1 MRVLVINA
9 GSSSIKYRLFA
20 MEKERSIAA
29 GLLERIGSPQARFDH
44 QAWDERGAENC
55 GSELRSVADHRAA
68 LGWIVEVL
76 EADGL
81 LANGRGIDAIGHR
94 VVHGGEHFAE
104 PARIDAEVI
113 EAIETVAPL
122 APLHNPANLM
132 GIRVAAEL
140 APEVPQVAVFD
151 TAFHQTLP
159 PRAYRYAIPE
169 RIYREHGVRR
179 YGFHGT
185 SHQFIA
191 GAAADWLERPLE
203 VLRLITLHLGNGA
216 SAAAI
221 DRGRCIDT
229 SMGMTPLE
237 GLVMGT
243 RSGDIDPAIP
253 YYLARQGWSWQ
264 ETEQLLNQS
273 SGLKGITGSA
283 DLREIEARMDQG
295 DAEAR
300 FAVELM
306 AYRLRKYIGA
316 YLAVLG
322 GLDALVF
329 SGGIG
334 EHSARVRAAAT
345 EGLEHLGIE
354 LDAERNASASANEV
368 CAIEK
373 PGRAVSLL
381 VVPTDEELAIAR
393 QTRDLLGTELPFPG
407 DSTQLA
413 NHH

>member
-1 MRVLVINA
+1 MRILVINA
-9 GSSSIKYRLFA
+9 GSSSIKYRLFD
-20 MEKERSIAA
+20 MQGEHSIAA
-29 GLLERIGSPQARFDH
+29 GMLERIGSPQARFDH
-44 QAWDERGAENC
+44 RTWHADGVETC
-55 GSELRSVADHRAA
+55 GSEVRNVDDHRAA

-81 LANGRGIDAIGHR
+81 LSEGVGIDAIGHR
-94 VVHGGEHFAE
+94 VVHGGERFAE

-113 EAIETVAPL
+113 AAIETVAPL
-122 APLHNPANLM
+122 APLHNPANLL

-140 APEVPQVAVFD
+140 APEVPQLAVFD

-169 RIYREHGVRR
+169 RLYREHGVRR

-191 GAAADWLERPLE
+191 EAAADWLGRPLE
-203 VLRLITLHLGNGA
+203 ALRLITLHLGNGA

-221 DRGRCIDT
+221 DRGRCVDT

-253 YYLARQGWSWQ
+253 YYLVRQGWSWQ

-273 SGLKGITGSA
+273 SGLKGIAGSA
-283 DLREIEARMDQG
+283 DLREIESRVEHG
-295 DAEAR
+295 DTEAR

-306 AYRLRKYIGA
+306 GYRLRKYIGA

-334 EHSARVRAAAT
+334 EHSAMVRAAAT
-345 EGLEHLGIE
+345 EGLQHLGIE
-354 LDAERNASASANEV
+354 IDTERNARARARANEV
-368 CAIEK
+368 CAIET
-373 PGRAVSLL
+373 PGRDTALL
-381 VVPTDEELAIAR
+381 VIPTDEELAIAR
-393 QTRDLLGTELPFPG
+393 QTRDLLSREP
-407 DSTQLA
+407 
-413 NHH
+413 

>member
-1 MRVLVINA
+1 MGMRVLVINA
-9 GSSSIKYRLFA
+9 GSSSIKYRLFE
-20 MEKERSIAA
+20 MEEERSIAA
-29 GLLERIGSPQARFDH
+29 GLLERIGSKQARFEH
-44 QAWDERGAENC
+44 RTWDDDGEKTRVREI
-55 GSELRSVADHRAA
+55 SSVDDHRAA

-81 LANGRGIDAIGHR
+81 LTKRGGFDAIGHR
-94 VVHGGEHFAE
+94 VVHGGEQFTE
-104 PARIDAEVI
+104 PALIDAEVI
-113 EAIETVAPL
+113 DAIEAVAPL

-132 GIRVAAEL
+132 GIRVASEL

-159 PRAYRYAIPE
+159 PYAYRYAIPE

-185 SHQFIA
+185 SHQFLA
-191 GAAADWLERPLE
+191 GAAAQWLDRPIE
-203 VLRLITLHLGNGA
+203 SLRLITLHLGNGA

-229 SMGMTPLE
+229 SMGLTPLE

-253 YYLARQGWSWQ
+253 YYLVRQGWRWE
-264 ETEQLLNQS
+264 ETEHLLNQS
-273 SGLKGITGSA
+273 SGLKGITGSS
-283 DLREIEARMDQG
+283 DLREIEARVKLD

-300 FAVELM
+300 LAIEIM
-306 AYRLRKYIGA
+306 AYRLRKCIGA

-334 EHSARVRAAAT
+334 EHSAMVRSAAT
-345 EGLEHLGIE
+345 EGLEALGIE
-354 LDAERNASASANEV
+354 IDDKRNTTTCANEV
-368 CAIEK
+368 CAIEA
-373 PGRAVSLL
+373 PGRAIAIL
-381 VVPTDEELAIAR
+381 VIATDEELAIAR
-393 QTRDLLGTELPFPG
+393 QTCDLLNKEPPFPRH
-407 DSTQLA
+407 ST
-413 NHH
+413 

>member
-1 MRVLVINA
+1 MGMRILVINA
-9 GSSSIKYRLFA
+9 GSSSIKYRLFE
-20 MEKERSIAA
+20 MEDERSIAA
-29 GLLERIGSPQARFDH
+29 GLLEQINSTHARLDH
-44 QAWDERGAENC
+44 RVLDEDGAETEA
-55 GSELRSVADHRAA
+55 SECRSVNDHRAA

-76 EADGL
+76 QADDL
-81 LANGRGIDAIGHR
+81 LTKGQGIDAIGHR
-94 VVHGGEHFAE
+94 VVHGGEQFAE

-122 APLHNPANLM
+122 APLHNPANLL

-169 RIYREHGVRR
+169 SVYRKHGVRR

-191 GAAADWLERPLE
+191 DTAAQWLERPLGS
-203 VLRLITLHLGNGA
+203 LRLITLHLGNGA

-229 SMGMTPLE
+229 SMGLTPLE

-253 YYLARQGWSWQ
+253 YYLVRQGWRWE
-264 ETEQLLNQS
+264 ETEQLLNHS
-273 SGLKGITGSA
+273 SGLMGITGSA
-283 DLREIEARMDQG
+283 DLREIEARAKLG

-300 FAVELM
+300 LAIEIM

-334 EHSARVRAAAT
+334 EHSAMVRASAT
-345 EGLEHLGIE
+345 EGLELLGIE
-354 LDAERNASASANEV
+354 IDSKRNGTASANQV
-368 CAIEK
+368 SAIEAS
-373 PGRAVSLL
+373 GRGIAIL
-381 VVPTDEELAIAR
+381 VIPTDEELAIAR
-393 QTRDLLGTELPFPG
+393 QTRDLLSKKTSVPEH
-407 DSTQLA
+407 SM
-413 NHH
+413 

>member
-9 GSSSIKYRLFA
+9 GSSSIKYRLFE
-20 MEKERSIAA
+20 MEDERSIAA
-29 GLLERIGSPQARFDH
+29 GILERMDSAHARLYH
-44 QAWDERGAENC
+44 RVLDEDGTETTT
-55 GSELRSVADHRAA
+55 SECRIVDDHRAA

-76 EADGL
+76 ETGGVL
-81 LANGRGIDAIGHR
+81 TKEKGIDAIGHR
-94 VVHGGEHFAE
+94 VVHGGERFAE

-122 APLHNPANLM
+122 APLHNPDNLL

-169 RIYREHGVRR
+169 SVYCKHGVRR

-191 GAAADWLERPLE
+191 EAAAQWLERPLGA
-203 VLRLITLHLGNGA
+203 LRLITLHLGNGA
-216 SAAAI
+216 SGAAI
-221 DRGRCIDT
+221 ECGRCIDT
-229 SMGMTPLE
+229 SMGLTPLE

-253 YYLARQGWSWQ
+253 YYLVRQGWRWE
-264 ETEQLLNQS
+264 ETEQLLNHS

-283 DLREIEARMDQG
+283 DLREIEARAEQG
-295 DAEAR
+295 DAKAR
-300 FAVELM
+300 LAIDIM
-306 AYRLRKYIGA
+306 GYRLRKYIGA

-334 EHSARVRAAAT
+334 EHSARIRASAS

-354 LDAERNASASANEV
+354 IDNKRNATANNI
-368 CAIEK
+368 CAIEA
-373 PGRAVSLL
+373 PGRAIAVL
-381 VVPTDEELAIAR
+381 VIPTDEELAIAR
-393 QTRDLLGTELPFPG
+393 QTRDLLSTELP
-407 DSTQLA
+407 DSRHTK
-413 NHH
+413 

>member
-9 GSSSIKYRLFA
+9 GSSSIKYRLFD
-20 MEKERSIAA
+20 MEEEHAIAA
-29 GLLERIGSPQARFDH
+29 GALERIGFPQAKYDH
-44 QAWDERGAENC
+44 RAWHEDGTESC
-55 GSELRSVADHRAA
+55 GSEVRSVEDHHAA

-81 LANGRGIDAIGHR
+81 LANGMGIDAIGHR
-94 VVHGGEHFAE
+94 VVHGGERFAE

-113 EAIETVAPL
+113 EALETVAPL

-169 RIYREHGVRR
+169 RLYREHGVRR

-191 GAAADWLERPLE
+191 GAAADWLGRPLE
-203 VLRLITLHLGNGA
+203 SLRLITLHLGNGA

-221 DRGRCIDT
+221 DHGRCVDT

-253 YYLARQGWSWQ
+253 YYLVRQGWSWQ

-283 DLREIEARMDQG
+283 DLREIEARADQG

-306 AYRLRKYIGA
+306 GYRLRKYIGA

-345 EGLEHLGIE
+345 EGLAHLGIE
-354 LDAERNASASANEV
+354 IDAEHNTHTSANEV
-368 CAIEK
+368 CAIEAH
-373 PGRAVSLL
+373 GRDIALL
-381 VVPTDEELAIAR
+381 VIPTDEELAIAR
-393 QTRDLLGTELPFPG
+393 QTRDLLSKESRLSEHVT
-407 DSTQLA
+407 
-413 NHH
+413 